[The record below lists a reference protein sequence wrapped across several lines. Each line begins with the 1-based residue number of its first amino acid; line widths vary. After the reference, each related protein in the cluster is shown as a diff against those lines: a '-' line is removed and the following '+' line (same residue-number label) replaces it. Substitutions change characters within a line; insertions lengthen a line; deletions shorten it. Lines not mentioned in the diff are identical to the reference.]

1 MKLNNLKPFF
11 LVLTFLFATI
21 NINSQEKLTLTVE
34 QAVEIGLAKNKTLKI
49 SEMRVKSALARSK
62 EIFTQ
67 RLPSLNLSA
76 SYTRLSELDP
86 FILATPFGN
95 FDISP
100 VLLNSYQSK
109 LTLSQPLF
117 TGFKLSSTID
127 MLDYLAEAES
137 EDFNVNKS
145 ELAFNIKTA
154 YWNYYKATQMK
165 KVLDETVEQVK
176 SRLND
181 AKNLLEQGMITRN
194 DLLKLE
200 VQLSDVLFK
209 QVDVKN
215 GVRLAQISL
224 NNIMG
229 IPLST
234 ELELNAQVEIA
245 KSEILDLN
253 ELLATANQNR
263 GELKSADLK
272 IKASE
277 SNVTATRSSWYP
289 QFMLQGNYN
298 YSRPNQRVFPTED
311 KFKATW
317 DISVGMSFDIW
328 NWFRTSHQTDQAEA
342 QLNQSKDAHSLLSD
356 GIILEVTNNF
366 LNLNQAK
373 EKIEISE
380 LGVKQADENLRVTAE
395 KFKNGLALSSDLIDA
410 EVALLSAKT
419 NFNNAIVDYKLANEK
434 LNKSIGK

>member
-145 ELAFNIKTA
+145 ELAFNIKNA